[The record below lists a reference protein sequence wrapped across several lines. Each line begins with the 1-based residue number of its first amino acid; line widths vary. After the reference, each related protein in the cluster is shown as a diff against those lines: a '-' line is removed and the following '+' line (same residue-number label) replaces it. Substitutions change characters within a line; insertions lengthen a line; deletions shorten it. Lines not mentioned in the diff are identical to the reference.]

1 MLTQDAH
8 VVFALLLVCLDEVVK
23 GVREVL
29 EQRVLLVHL
38 QPQDAVQELSD
49 GAVWG
54 RAGRERGP
62 QAVLGAL
69 PTPGAAPGRRWGTHP
84 SPRPGSR
91 TWTRALRC
99 QQTAGPASCLRG
111 GRALLTILHPRP
123 LTQAPGASP
132 LPPVSPWCVGEGYLD
147 TNPVTDPS
155 TPNCSGPS
163 CPATPWKNPPSPVPS
178 AHPGRRQ
185 SPPQGSPSA
194 GAPCSLSGSG
204 WW

>member
-1 MLTQDAH
+1 MSYLPSFLSASMRWSKVSEKYWNSAFCLCTSSPRMR
-8 VVFALLLVCLDEVVK
+8 FRNLVM
-23 GVREVL
+23 
-29 EQRVLLVHL
+29 EQSGG
-38 QPQDAVQELSD
+38 E
-49 GAVWG
+49 
-54 RAGRERGP
+54 RAGRGGLRLCWEPCPPRGP
-62 QAVLGAL
+62 HLG
-69 PTPGAAPGRRWGTHP
+69 GAGGTHP